1 MFRHVELASLATVR
15 GAWYR
20 GLSASLEESEDP
32 VNRWVRGGGAVVVTA
47 LAAAGLAA
55 CGSSGSSSS
64 GDGSA
69 NSINLMVAAYS
80 DNTKGEWQQIIK
92 DFEAKNPKVNIKLD
106 VESWDDIN
114 NVITTHVQSHNPP
127 DILNIDAYA
136 SYATAGLLY
145 PAKEV
150 TSPQLMSDFEPSF
163 AKNAT
168 IGNTQWGL
176 PFIASARALFYNK
189 DLFAKAGISN
199 PPKTWADLETDAKKI
214 KSVGAIGYG
223 MPLGAEE
230 AQGESAIWFGGA
242 GGGYGDVKKLTVDS
256 PQNVEGATEMQK
268 IIKSG
273 VTEPNPG
280 ATNRDP
286 LLNVF
291 IQGQIGMEVSLPQ
304 TVVQIRQKNP
314 KLNYG
319 IAPIPTKDGS
329 PFTLGVADHFMA
341 FKNNVDKRPA
351 IKAFFDYFYSAP
363 VYTKWVAA
371 EGFLPVTKSGVAQM
385 GSNKDIKP
393 FLDLL
398 PDAKFYPAANPKW
411 PVAQDALRSQMG
423 TLAQGAKPA
432 ELLAQIQAKV
442 GQ

>member
-1 MFRHVELASLATVR
+1 
-15 GAWYR
+15 
-20 GLSASLEESEDP
+20 

-55 CGSSGSSSS
+55 CGSGGSGDS

-69 NSINLMVAAYS
+69 NSLNLMVAAYS

-92 DFEAKNPKVNIKLD
+92 DFQAKNPKIKVNLA

-114 NVITTHVQSHNPP
+114 NVITTRVQSQKPP

-136 SYATAGLLY
+136 AYATEGLLY

-150 TSPQLMSDFEPSF
+150 TSPELMSDFEPSF

-168 IGNTQWGL
+168 IGDTQWGL

-189 DLFAKAGISN
+189 DLFKKAGISE
-199 PPKTWADLETDAKKI
+199 PPTTWAELEADAKKI
-214 KSVGAIGYG
+214 KDAGAIGYG

-230 AQGESAIWFGGA
+230 AQGESAIWFYGA
-242 GGGYGDVKKLTVDS
+242 GGGYGDAKKLTIDT
-256 PQNVEGATEMQK
+256 PENVEGATEMQK
-268 IIKSG
+268 IIDSG
-273 VTEPNPG
+273 VTEPNAG

-291 IQGQIGMEVSLPQ
+291 IQGQIGMQVSLPQ
-304 TVVQIRQKNP
+304 TVVQIKAKNP

-341 FKNNVDKRPA
+341 FKSKVDKRPA
-351 IKAFFDYFYSAP
+351 MKAFFDYFYSAP
-363 VYTKWVAA
+363 VYTKWVGA

-385 GSNKDIKP
+385 GSNEDIKP

-398 PDAKFYPAANPKW
+398 PDAEFYPASAPKW

-423 TLAQGAKPA
+423 TIAQGADPA

>member
-1 MFRHVELASLATVR
+1 M
-15 GAWYR
+15 
-20 GLSASLEESEDP
+20 
-32 VNRWVRGGGAVVVTA
+32 TA

-55 CGSSGSSSS
+55 CGASSSS
-64 GDGSA
+64 DSGDSPD
-69 NSINLMVAAYS
+69 SLDLMVAAYS
-80 DNTKGEWQQIIK
+80 DNTKAEWQQIIK
-92 DFEAKNPKVNIKLD
+92 DFQAENPKIKVNLA

-114 NVITTHVQSHNPP
+114 NVITTRVQGHNPP

-136 SYATAGLLY
+136 SFATEGLLY
-145 PAKEV
+145 PAEEV
-150 TSPQLMSDFEPSF
+150 ASPELLADFEPSF
-163 AKNAT
+163 AENAT
-168 IGNTQWGL
+168 IDGTQWGL

-189 DLFAKAGISN
+189 DLFAKAGVSA
-199 PPKTWADLETDAKKI
+199 PPTTWAELEAAAKKI
-214 KSVGAIGYG
+214 TAAGAIGYG

-230 AQGESAIWFGGA
+230 AQGESAIWFYGA
-242 GGGYGDVKKLTVDS
+242 GGGYGEPGKLTIDT
-256 PQNVEGATEMQK
+256 PENVEGAEEMQK
-268 IIKSG
+268 IIDMG
-273 VTEPNPG
+273 VTEPDAG

-291 IQGQIGMEVSLPQ
+291 IQGQIGLQVSLPQ
-304 TVVQIRQKNP
+304 TVVQIKAKNP
-314 KLNYG
+314 ELNYD

-341 FKNNVDKRPA
+341 FKSSADKRPA

-363 VYTKWVAA
+363 VYTKWVGT
-371 EGFLPVTKSGVAQM
+371 EGFLPVTKSGVAEM
-385 GSNKDIKP
+385 GSNEDIKP

-398 PDAKFYPAANPKW
+398 PDAKFYPASDPKW

-423 TLAQGAKPA
+423 TLAQGADPE

>member
-1 MFRHVELASLATVR
+1 MWSVAALASVR
-15 GAWYR
+15 AASYR
-20 GLSASLEESEDP
+20 GLRAPSKRVRNH
-32 VNRWVRGGGAVVVTA
+32 VNRWVRGGGVVVAAA

-55 CGSSGSSSS
+55 CGSGGGSSS

-69 NSINLMVAAYS
+69 NSIDLMVAAYS
-80 DNTKGEWQQIIK
+80 DNTKAEWQQIIK
-92 DFEAKNPKVNIKLD
+92 DFEAKNPKIKVNLS

-114 NVITTHVQSHNPP
+114 NVITTRVQAHKQP

-145 PAKEV
+145 PAKDV
-150 TSPQLMSDFEPSF
+150 ASPELMSDFEPSF
-163 AKNAT
+163 AENAT
-168 IGNTQWGL
+168 INGTQWGL

-189 DLFAKAGISN
+189 DLFQKAGITD
-199 PPKTWADLETDAKKI
+199 PPKTWDELETDAKKI
-214 KSVGAIGYG
+214 KAAGAIGYG

-242 GGGYGDVKKLTVDS
+242 GGGYGDAKKLTIDT

-273 VTEPNPG
+273 VTEPNAG

-304 TVVQIRQKNP
+304 TVVQIKQKNP

-341 FKNNVDKRPA
+341 FKNSVDKRPA
-351 IKAFFDYFYSAP
+351 IKAFFDYWYSAP
-363 VYTKWVAA
+363 VYTKWVGA

-385 GSNKDIKP
+385 GSNTDIKP

-398 PDAKFYPAANPKW
+398 PNAKFYPASNPKW

-423 TLAQGAKPA
+423 TIAQGADPA
-432 ELLAQIQAKV
+432 QLLSQIQAKV